1 MKIKLFFLFLTFVPY
16 CVKSQKL
23 TSTSTITLEEVQI
36 NSIKISSK
44 KKEVPLSIS
53 KLNFKKT
60 QKIFQQLSL
69 QEYLEGVPGL
79 FSLNSNNYAQDLRIS
94 IRGFGA
100 RSAFGI
106 RGINIVVDGIPET
119 TPDGQ
124 GQIDNVPL
132 GLIENI
138 EIIRGPSASLYGN
151 AAGGVIVINTID
163 STSKDTYNFKYSL
176 GSYSL
181 NKYQF
186 LSSLNKKNTNVIIYL
201 NRTEANGFRDHSSL
215 KQNILNIKLKHKAS
229 NSSVINFQF
238 NYTNSPLAQ
247 DSGGLTIEEVMSNR
261 NQARQR
267 NIDYDTYEKI
277 NQLKLGLSLDK
288 KLNSKIDF
296 SIYGFFANRFFYGKL
311 PFENGG
317 IVDLDRFY
325 SGFGTRFTYKSSNPY
340 VTNKVLFGIESS
352 FQNDYRKRYKN
363 IKGIEGDKVFD
374 QKEIFNNIGIYLVDE
389 IKINRFIILS
399 SLRFDNLQIS
409 TDKVMFDKRY
419 NVFNPSI
426 AMNYD
431 LKNNQYL
438 FMNFST
444 SFETPTMSELSVNP
458 SGDEGFNIN
467 LNPSKAQNYE
477 VGWKLYKPKFLFEAT
492 AFYINST
499 NEVLP
504 YELEEFPGRSF
515 YKNAGSNLRRG
526 FEVFAQLNWNVFKF
540 TGSYNFAKYTF
551 EYNEDNQESKL
562 LSLPGIPKSHLYLNI
577 EFINE
582 NNWITRLT
590 FENIGGLYANS
601 SNTVYVNSFQKT
613 SFQIGKSFVLNAFNI
628 ELLGGINNILNYEY
642 FDNIRL
648 NAFGSRFYEPAPPRN
663 IYTGISLNF

>member
-1 MKIKLFFLFLTFVPY
+1 MKIKLFFLFLIFVPY
-16 CVKSQKL
+16 CLKSQKL

-79 FSLNSNNYAQDLRIS
+79 FSLNSNNYAQDLRVS

-151 AAGGVIVINTID
+151 AAGGVILINTID
-163 STSKDTYNFKYSL
+163 KTSKDTYNFKYTL
-176 GSYSL
+176 GSFSL
-181 NKYQF
+181 NNYQF
-186 LSSLNKKNTNVIIYL
+186 LSSFNKKNTNAIIYL

-215 KQNILNIKLKHKAS
+215 KQNILNIKLKHTAS
-229 NSSVINFQF
+229 NSSVISFQF

-247 DSGGLTIEEVMSNR
+247 DSGGLTKEEVMSNR

-296 SIYGFFANRFFYGKL
+296 NIYGFFVNRFFYGKL

-363 IKGIEGDKVFD
+363 IKGKEGDKVFD
-374 QKEIFNNIGIYLVDE
+374 QKEIFNNIGLYLVDE
-389 IKINRFIILS
+389 IKINRFIVLS

-409 TDKVMFDKRY
+409 TNKVMFDKRY

-426 AMNYD
+426 GVNYD

-444 SFETPTMSELSVNP
+444 SFETPTMSELSANP
-458 SGDEGFNIN
+458 TGDEGFNIN
-467 LNPSKAQNYE
+467 LNPSKAQNHE
-477 VGWKLYKPKFLFEAT
+477 VGWKLYKPKFLFEVT

-526 FEVFAQLNWNVFKF
+526 FEVFAQLNWKVFKF
-540 TGSYNFAKYTF
+540 TGSYSFAKYTF
-551 EYNEDNQESKL
+551 KYIEDNQESKL
-562 LSLPGIPKSHLYLNI
+562 LSLPGIPKSHLYFNI
-577 EFINE
+577 EHINE

-601 SNTVYVNSFQKT
+601 TNTVYVNAFQKT
-613 SFQIGKSFVLNAFNI
+613 RFQIGKSFSLNKLNV
-628 ELLGGINNILNYEY
+628 ELLGGINNIFNYKY

-663 IYTGISLNF
+663 IYIGISLNF